1 MIYAIFFVVWA
12 VVSLIVYTQIRTS
25 RAVEGDEQFEHP
37 FFKEVYRLSYQAP
50 FKWFVEENENR
61 LTPKGEKL
69 KEQLELSGYDRNYT
83 VKSFMAFKVMIFMAS
98 MVLAG
103 ISILLMDNMGKI
115 MDLFFN
121 LPSTAVE
128 KGITPGMGIMTV
140 MFYMMFALFPSISL
154 KSKAKKTIVAQNKDL
169 PMIHMFTIL
178 MLRSSKTVSE
188 ILFALTKLNTHHK
201 EVFEQGYR
209 MYLRNKSEGMNF
221 YRSHFEN
228 ERFIEMFNLL
238 EGIAEYA
245 RNETISIMESN
256 MKSLV
261 EDTNMIKRR
270 NDLSQ
275 LVYSQASMVIPFFAV
290 ILLGA
295 APIVVMAIKIFSKS
309 MTAM

>member
-1 MIYAIFFVVWA
+1 MIYAIFFAVWA
-12 VVSLIVYTQIRTS
+12 VVFLIVYSQTRAS

-37 FFKEVYRLSYQAP
+37 FFKEVYRLSYKAP
-50 FKWFVEENENR
+50 FKWFVEENEHR
-61 LTPKGEKL
+61 LSPKGEKL
-69 KEQLELSGYDRNYT
+69 KEQLELSGYDRNFT

-115 MDLFFN
+115 MDLFLD
-121 LPSTAVE
+121 LPPTAAD
-128 KGITPGMGIMTV
+128 KGITLDMAIMTV

-154 KSKAKKTIVAQNKDL
+154 KNKAKKAIVNQNKDL

-178 MLRSSKTVSE
+178 MLRSNKTVME

-209 MYLRNKSEGMNF
+209 MYLRNKSEGMSF
-221 YRSHFEN
+221 YRSHFDN

-238 EGIAEYA
+238 EDIAEYA
-245 RNETISIMESN
+245 REETISIMESN

-275 LVYSQASMVIPFFAV
+275 LVYSQASMVIPFLAV

-295 APIVVMAIKIFSKS
+295 APIIVMGIKIFTNS
-309 MTAM
+309 MTTL